1 MIPLQDSVREKF
13 ESADAAFVARPFRE
27 KLMIAAMAIGLVFF
41 AIDLI
46 AIQPITDDRNR
57 IEIGADRT
65 RETQSMKEAQ
75 LAALSSGE
83 MSAEERR
90 IFDETELVRTQIS
103 EIDRRMASE
112 IEGLV
117 PPQAIVA
124 VLEELLEKTPGLR
137 LVRRES
143 EPPYQIGS
151 KASADEMNGSTSTA
165 SDTSQPG
172 DEIEKLYRHGVR
184 IQIEGDFHSTL
195 EYLQRVKSS
204 EWHLMWDALDY
215 RVESHPTAIITID
228 FHTISQSEEWI
239 GV

>member
-112 IEGLV
+112 IEGPV
-117 PPQAIVA
+117 PPPPILAAPEPLFEI
-124 VLEELLEKTPGLR
+124 TPAPRLLR
-137 LVRRES
+137 L
-143 EPPYQIGS
+143 
-151 KASADEMNGSTSTA
+151 AS
-165 SDTSQPG
+165 
-172 DEIEKLYRHGVR
+172 
-184 IQIEGDFHSTL
+184 
-195 EYLQRVKSS
+195 
-204 EWHLMWDALDY
+204 
-215 RVESHPTAIITID
+215 
-228 FHTISQSEEWI
+228 
-239 GV
+239 

>member
-1 MIPLQDSVREKF
+1 MTPLPDSVREKF
-13 ESADAAFVARPFRE
+13 DSADAAFAARPFRE
-27 KLMIAAMAIGLVFF
+27 KLMLAAMAIGLVFF

-57 IEIGADRT
+57 VEIGTDRT
-65 RETQSMKEAQ
+65 RQNQLMKEQ
-75 LAALSSGE
+75 ELAALSSGD

-90 IFDETELVRTQIS
+90 IFEETELVRTQIS
-103 EIDRRMASE
+103 EIEKRMSEE

-124 VLEELLEKTPGLR
+124 VLEELLEETPGLR
-137 LVRRES
+137 LIRLES
-143 EPPYQIGS
+143 EPPHQIGS
-151 KASADEMNGSTSTA
+151 KDPVDAANGTGVTA
-165 SDTSQPG
+165 SNDPQLNAG
-172 DEIEKLYRHGVR
+172 IEQLYRHGVR
-184 IQIEGDFHSTL
+184 IEIEGDFPSTL
-195 EYLQRVKSS
+195 DYLQRVEQS

-215 RVESHPTAIITID
+215 RVESYPTAIITID